1 MSTQPRMSTQPTP
14 AGRTPTRPTLT
25 RRTVARPAETAGRLA
40 TRVLTFLVLGV
51 AALAITAPFL
61 WILRGALS
69 GSDAELYRL
78 PPSFSTENL
87 TTGNFGKVTEQ
98 VPYLRF
104 FLNSVI
110 VATTITVAQLI
121 TCATAGYAFARL
133 RFRGRDAMFA
143 VVIGSLMIPIQ
154 VTIVPLFLV
163 MSKLGLT
170 NTLWALILPGIFS
183 AFGIFLLR
191 QQFLTLPRELEE
203 AARIDGAGQLRTF
216 FQVILPL
223 SGPSLATLGI
233 LCFTY
238 WWNDL
243 LLPLVMINDPERQTL
258 PVGLVLLAGRFSTGS
273 LGTIAAGIV
282 LAVVPVLVVFVA
294 AQRWIV
300 QSIASSGLKL

>member
-1 MSTQPRMSTQPTP
+1 MS
-14 AGRTPTRPTLT
+14 
-25 RRTVARPAETAGRLA
+25 RLA
-40 TRVLTFLVLGV
+40 ARVATFAILVL

-61 WILRGALS
+61 WIFRGAFS

-78 PPSFSTENL
+78 PPTFSTGNL
-87 TTGNFGKVTEQ
+87 TTDNFGKVTEQ
-98 VPYLRF
+98 VPYFRF
-104 FLNSVI
+104 FRNSII
-110 VATTITVAQLI
+110 VSTTITAAQLI

-133 RFRGRDAMFA
+133 HFRGKNLLFS

-163 MSKLGLT
+163 MSKLHLT

-183 AFGIFLLR
+183 GFGIFLLR
-191 QQFLTLPRELEE
+191 QHFLALPAELEE
-203 AARIDGAGQLRTF
+203 AARIDGAGHLRTF
-216 FQVILPL
+216 LRVILPL

-243 LLPLVMINDPERQTL
+243 LLPLVMISDTDRQTL

-273 LGTIAAGIV
+273 LGTIAAGI
-282 LAVVPVLVVFVA
+282 AMAIVPVLVVFIA
-294 AQRWIV
+294 AQRYIV

>member
-1 MSTQPRMSTQPTP
+1 MDVLRVSRLS
-14 AGRTPTRPTLT
+14 RTGSRI
-25 RRTVARPAETAGRLA
+25 A
-40 TRVLTFLVLGV
+40 TFAILGI

-61 WILRGALS
+61 WIFRGAFS

-78 PPSFSTENL
+78 PPTFEPGNL
-87 TTGNFGKVTEQ
+87 TTDNFGKVTEQ
-98 VPYLRF
+98 VPYFRF
-104 FLNSVI
+104 FLNSII
-110 VATTITVAQLI
+110 VSTTITLAQLI
-121 TCATAGYAFARL
+121 TCSTAAYAFARL
-133 RFRGRDAMFA
+133 HFKGKGVLFA

-183 AFGIFLLR
+183 AFGIFRLR
-191 QQFLTLPRELEE
+191 QHVLALPMEIEE
-203 AARIDGAGQLRTF
+203 AAKLDGAGHLRTF
-216 FQVILPL
+216 ARIVLPL
-223 SGPSLATLGI
+223 SGPSIATLGI

-243 LLPLVMINDPERQTL
+243 LLPLVMISDTERQTL

-273 LGTIAAGIV
+273 LGTIAAGI
-282 LAVVPVLVVFVA
+282 AMAIVPVLIVFVL
-294 AQRWIV
+294 AQRYIV

>member
-1 MSTQPRMSTQPTP
+1 MS
-14 AGRTPTRPTLT
+14 
-25 RRTVARPAETAGRLA
+25 RLVP
-40 TRVLTFLVLGV
+40 RVLTFLVLGI
-51 AALAITAPFL
+51 AALAISAPFL
-61 WILRGALS
+61 WIFRGAFS

-78 PPSFSTENL
+78 PPTLHPSNL
-87 TTGNFGKVTEQ
+87 TVHNFGNVTEQ
-98 VPYLRF
+98 VPYFRF

-110 VATTITVAQLI
+110 VSTTITVAQLV
-121 TCATAGYAFARL
+121 TCSTAAYAFARL
-133 RFRGRDAMFA
+133 TFRGRNALFA

-163 MSKLGLT
+163 LSKLGMT

-191 QQFLTLPRELEE
+191 QHFLSLPRELEE
-203 AARIDGAGQLRTF
+203 AATIDGAGHFRTF
-216 FQVILPL
+216 ARIVLPL

-243 LLPLVMINDPERQTL
+243 LLPLVMISDTDRQTL

-273 LGTIAAGIV
+273 LGTIAAGI
-282 LAVVPVLVVFVA
+282 AMAIVPVLVVFIA
-294 AQRWIV
+294 AQRYIV

>member
-1 MSTQPRMSTQPTP
+1 MSTS
-14 AGRTPTRPTLT
+14 
-25 RRTVARPAETAGRLA
+25 
-40 TRVLTFLVLGV
+40 RVLSRTATFLVLGI

-61 WILRGALS
+61 WIFRGAFS

-78 PPSFSTENL
+78 PPSFSLDNL
-87 TTGNFGKVTEQ
+87 TADNFGKVTDQ
-98 VPYLRF
+98 VPYYRF
-104 FLNSVI
+104 FLNSI
-110 VATTITVAQLI
+110 VVSTTITVAQLL
-121 TCATAGYAFARL
+121 TCSTAAYAFARMT
-133 RFRGRDAMFA
+133 FRGKGVLFA

-163 MSKLGLT
+163 LSKLGLT

-191 QQFLTLPRELEE
+191 QHFLALPKELEE
-203 AARIDGAGQLRTF
+203 AARIDGAGHLRTF
-216 FQVILPL
+216 LRVILPL

-243 LLPLVMINDPERQTL
+243 LLPLVMISDTEKQTL

-273 LGTIAAGIV
+273 LGTIAAGI
-282 LAVVPVLVVFVA
+282 AMAIVPVLVVFVA
-294 AQRWIV
+294 AQRYIV

>member
-1 MSTQPRMSTQPTP
+1 MSRLS
-14 AGRTPTRPTLT
+14 RTGSRI
-25 RRTVARPAETAGRLA
+25 A
-40 TRVLTFLVLGV
+40 TFVILGI

-61 WILRGALS
+61 WIFRGAFS

-78 PPSFSTENL
+78 PPTFDPANV
-87 TTGNFGKVTEQ
+87 TTDNFGKVTDQ
-98 VPYLRF
+98 VPYFRF
-104 FLNSVI
+104 FLNSII
-110 VATTITVAQLI
+110 VSTTITVAQVI
-121 TCATAGYAFARL
+121 TCSTAAYAFARL
-133 RFRGRDAMFA
+133 HFKGKGVLFA

-191 QQFLTLPRELEE
+191 QHFLALPMEIEE
-203 AARIDGAGQLRTF
+203 AAKLDGAGHLRTF
-216 FQVILPL
+216 ARIILPL
-223 SGPSLATLGI
+223 SGPSIATLAI

-243 LLPLVMINDPERQTL
+243 LLPLVMISDTERQTL

-273 LGTIAAGIV
+273 LGTIAAGI
-282 LAVVPVLVVFVA
+282 AMAIVPVLIVFIL
-294 AQRWIV
+294 AQRYIV

>member
-1 MSTQPRMSTQPTP
+1 MTTTTTS
-14 AGRTPTRPTLT
+14 RPGHLLT
-25 RRTVARPAETAGRLA
+25 RA
-40 TRVLTFLVLGV
+40 LTFLILAV

-61 WILRGALS
+61 WIFRGAFS

-78 PPSFSTENL
+78 PPSLDLGNL
-87 TTGNFGKVTEQ
+87 TVRNFGLVTEQ
-98 VPYLRF
+98 VPYYRF
-104 FLNSVI
+104 FLNSII
-110 VATTITVAQLI
+110 VSTVITVAQLI
-121 TCATAGYAFARL
+121 TCSTAGYAFARL
-133 RFRGRDAMFA
+133 RFRGKDALFA

-163 MSKLGLT
+163 MSKIGLT

-191 QQFLTLPRELEE
+191 QHFMTLPRELEE
-203 AARIDGAGQLRTF
+203 AARIDGAGQLHTF
-216 FQVILPL
+216 ARIILPL

-243 LLPLVMINDPERQTL
+243 LLPLVMISDTERQTL

-273 LGTIAAGIV
+273 LGTIAAGI
-282 LAVVPVLVVFVA
+282 AMAIVPVLIVFVA
-294 AQRWIV
+294 AQRYIV

>member
-1 MSTQPRMSTQPTP
+1 MSTATTSMSPR
-14 AGRTPTRPTLT
+14 L
-25 RRTVARPAETAGRLA
+25 GRLA
-40 TRVLTFLVLGV
+40 ARVLTFLVLGI

-61 WILRGALS
+61 WIFRGALS

-78 PPSFSTENL
+78 PPTFDAGTL
-87 TTGNFGKVTEQ
+87 TVRNFGRVTEQ
-98 VPYLRF
+98 VPYFRF
-104 FLNSVI
+104 FLNSII
-110 VATTITVAQLI
+110 VSTVVTAAQLI
-121 TCATAGYAFARL
+121 TCSTAAYAFARL
-133 RFRGRDAMFA
+133 RFRGKGVLFA
-143 VVIGSLMIPIQ
+143 LVIGSLMIPIQ

-191 QQFLTLPRELEE
+191 QHFLGLPRGLEE
-203 AARIDGAGQLRTF
+203 AAKIDGAGQFRTF
-216 FQVILPL
+216 ARIILPL
-223 SGPSLATLGI
+223 SGPSIATLGI

-243 LLPLVMINDPERQTL
+243 LLPLVMISDTDRQTL

-273 LGTIAAGIV
+273 LGTIAAGITM
-282 LAVVPVLVVFVA
+282 AIVPVLVVFLA
-294 AQRWIV
+294 AQRYIV